1 MKTFAPRWR
10 RLSPGTLQSAL
21 VLEHPHWLEE
31 RSVRALRALCGLF
44 PLVLPGCF
52 SQWFPQPCAPIRAQ
66 GKTEG
71 ARCGDTHV
79 PYQAETRGWWI
90 WGYPALRRKTPP
102 PPPPPPNPN
111 KQADK
116 QTEWLLSV
124 SVKFSGQL
132 SLLCLPTAWSFRKP
146 CSSQLLENF
155 V

>member
-1 MKTFAPRWR
+1 MKTFAPLWR

-21 VLEHPHWLEE
+21 VLERPHWLEE

-52 SQWFPQPCAPIRAQ
+52 SQSQAVSSAMCTNQGSGKDRGSQMWWHTRAISSWDK
-66 GKTEG
+66 GMVNLRLSCTTEKNTTTTST
-71 ARCGDTHV
+71 ATTK
-79 PYQAETRGWWI
+79 P
-90 WGYPALRRKTPP
+90 
-102 PPPPPPNPN
+102 
-111 KQADK
+111 KQTSR

-146 CSSQLLENF
+146 CSSQL
-155 V
+155 